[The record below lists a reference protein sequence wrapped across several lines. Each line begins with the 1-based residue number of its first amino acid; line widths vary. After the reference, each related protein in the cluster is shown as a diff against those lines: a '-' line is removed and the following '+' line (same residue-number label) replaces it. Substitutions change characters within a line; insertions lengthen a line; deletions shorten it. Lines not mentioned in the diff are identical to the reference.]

1 MVPVELRL
9 ETALWQAFKETVYRR
24 LDMSGCLILAAF
36 SLQKSKFKKQ
46 KKELLK
52 TSPKKK
58 KTFKADWD
66 SLISLWA
73 SRSQIEAPKAH
84 KGL

>member
-1 MVPVELRL
+1 
-9 ETALWQAFKETVYRR
+9 
-24 LDMSGCLILAAF
+24 MSGCLILAAF
-36 SLQKSKFKKQ
+36 SLQKSKFKKTFKRTVENIPPQ
-46 KKELLK
+46 
-52 TSPKKK
+52 KKK

-84 KGL
+84 NPPRQTGTVMTMVVYRIILTCNYI